1 MNYET
6 VALFRTSE
14 QQKRAGLR
22 DCCTFSY
29 FRTAKASGIT
39 RLLHFFVLPNSKS
52 ERDYETV
59 ALFRTSE
66 QQKRAGLRDC
76 CTFSYFRTAKASGIT
91 RLLHF
96 FVLPNSKSER
106 DYETVALFRTSEQQ
120 KRAGLRDCCTFSYFR
135 TAKAS
140 GITRLLHFFV
150 LPNSKSE
157 RDYET
162 VALFRTSEQQKR
174 AGLRDCCT
182 FSYFRTAKASGI
194 TRLLHFFVLPN
205 SKSERDYET
214 VALFRTSEQQ
224 KRAGLRDCCTFSYFR
239 TAKASGITRLL
250 LFFVSPKTTVK
261 LC

>member
-1 MNYET
+1 MAQAIAQDRGITLNSDKIGHPNSKSEWYYET

-14 QQKRAGLR
+14 WQKRAGLR

-29 FRTAKASGIT
+29 FRTANASGIT
-39 RLLHFFVLPNSKS
+39 RLLHFFVLPNSKSERDYETVALFRTSGNSKRERDYETVALFRTSGNSKS

-106 DYETVALFRTSEQQ
+106 DYETVALFRTSGN
-120 KRAGLRDCCTFSYFR
+120 R
-135 TAKAS
+135 
-140 GITRLLHFFV
+140 
-150 LPNSKSE
+150 KSE

-162 VALFRTSEQQKR
+162 VALFRTS
-174 AGLRDCCT
+174 G
-182 FSYFRTAKASGI
+182 
-194 TRLLHFFVLPN
+194 N
-205 SKSERDYET
+205 SKSDRDY
-214 VALFRTSEQQ
+214 
-224 KRAGLRDCCTFSYFR
+224 
-239 TAKASGITRLL
+239 L
-250 LFFVSPKTTVK
+250 LFVPPYTTPQD
-261 LC
+261 C